1 MKATRILTASV
12 LTVLLPLLGAQTQTQ
27 SHKKTPPK
35 PEPTK
40 NDLVEYIRGAL
51 LTMSPNDGIN
61 DNIDVIFDM
70 NRNVMSVSNPGG
82 HCDFYIYALNPNN
95 MVWDEFDPSDT
106 FRTREKLL
114 RLTLASTGGR
124 PGRTC
129 YDKGN
134 QVDPTILPNRAR
146 FLFSE
151 SKAEADPK
159 FTDNMLKAFRK
170 LIALSGGN
178 PQKDIF

>member
-1 MKATRILTASV
+1 MRATRIFAAS
-12 LTVLLPLLGAQTQTQ
+12 LLLLMLPLLNGQTE
-27 SHKKTPPK
+27 SHKKKPPK

-40 NDLVEYIRGAL
+40 GDLVEYIRGAL

-70 NRNVMSVSNPGG
+70 DRNVMSVTNPGG
-82 HCDFYIYALNPNN
+82 HCVFYIYSLNPNN

-114 RLTLASTGGR
+114 RLTLASTGGK

-129 YDKGN
+129 YDKSN
-134 QVDPTILPNRAR
+134 QIDATILPNRAR

-159 FTDNMLKAFRK
+159 FTDNMMKAFQK

>member
-1 MKATRILTASV
+1 MRAARYITAS
-12 LTVLLPLLGAQTQTQ
+12 LLMLMLPLLSAQTP
-27 SHKKTPPK
+27 SPKKKPPK

-70 NRNVMSVSNPGG
+70 NRNVMSVTNPGG
-82 HCDFYIYALNPNN
+82 HCDFYIYSLNSNN

-114 RLTLASTGGR
+114 RLTLASTGGK

-129 YDKGN
+129 YDKSN

-151 SKAEADPK
+151 SKAEADTK
-159 FTDNMLKAFRK
+159 FTDNMMKAFQK

>member
-1 MKATRILTASV
+1 MRATRFIAAS
-12 LTVLLPLLGAQTQTQ
+12 LLLLLLPWLSAQTQST
-27 SHKKTPPK
+27 KKKPPK

-51 LTMSPNDGIN
+51 LTMSPNDGFN
-61 DNIDVIFDM
+61 DNIDVQFDM
-70 NRNVMSVSNPGG
+70 DRNVMSVTNPAGR
-82 HCDFYIYALNPNN
+82 CDFYIFALNSNN
-95 MVWDEFDPSDT
+95 MVWDEFDPSDSL
-106 FRTREKLL
+106 RTREKLL
-114 RLTLASTGGR
+114 RLTLASLGGK

-129 YDKGN
+129 YDKSN

-159 FTDNMLKAFRK
+159 FTDNMMKAFQK